1 MRAIWHPERMSK
13 LVLLLPAWNHCVAST
28 VIANGTLSLWAARGD
43 RPGDLGTSATD
54 AAKAHFEWPGTSLPV
69 AALSRQFDVGDAQG
83 SAWMR
88 ADPSYI
94 RADQV
99 TARML
104 ACGNLGLNAAECASI
119 ASDLKPI
126 FGDAGFEFDACG
138 SERWYLR
145 ASVDSQL
152 PQCADPELAIGD
164 DLKLHLPHGP
174 AGRRWRQLFNET
186 QIVLHNHHVN
196 AARARRGAVSVNG
209 LWFWGA
215 GVLPPYVRSRI
226 HVLHSDRPDLRALA
240 TLAGIT
246 SRALDAGYRDEAL
259 DAATTDQSLL
269 FDLHE
274 VRDRILE
281 EDWLAPFDRALRG
294 RRLVEILV
302 QFACGKRLVVRRS
315 HRWRWWRSV
324 SGLRT

>member
-1 MRAIWHPERMSK
+1 MSK

-43 RPGDLGTSATD
+43 RPGNLGTSETD

-94 RADQV
+94 RADMV

-104 ACGNLGLNAAECASI
+104 ACGNLGLTTVECASI

-126 FGDAGFEFDACG
+126 FGDAGFEFDAWG

-145 ASVDSQL
+145 APVDSQL
-152 PQCADPELAIGD
+152 PQCANPDLAIGD

-174 AGRRWRQLFNET
+174 AGRHWRQLFNET
-186 QIVLHNHHVN
+186 QIVLHNHPVN
-196 AARARRGAVSVNG
+196 AARPGGVRSVSTGCGSGAQVFFRCTCAAASMPCTAIDPNCAHWLRWPVSIRGHWMPGIAMKHWMALLRISHCCSTCTRYAIESSRKTGWLRSTAHSGAANSSRSSYSSHVENG
-209 LWFWGA
+209 LWCVVRIAGA
-215 GVLPPYVRSRI
+215 GG
-226 HVLHSDRPDLRALA
+226 D
-240 TLAGIT
+240 T
-246 SRALDAGYRDEAL
+246 
-259 DAATTDQSLL
+259 
-269 FDLHE
+269 
-274 VRDRILE
+274 
-281 EDWLAPFDRALRG
+281 
-294 RRLVEILV
+294 
-302 QFACGKRLVVRRS
+302 
-315 HRWRWWRSV
+315 
-324 SGLRT
+324 